1 MKPMTETTLAMSR
14 NKDFDPEFE
23 VRYTVVADIIQSWTA
38 QYLDVSSA
46 DVLDFGCG
54 EGITALG
61 FARRFQ
67 AKSVS
72 AVDIMPD
79 VRRCLDRS
87 MQNLGLPLPANLQA
101 RQIAPAE
108 DFMAGKKFDLIYSW
122 SVFEHI
128 EQTILDEV
136 IAQIASR
143 LKPGG
148 LLFTQIAPLFYAADG
163 SHLAHRIPEP
173 WAHLTM
179 QGDLYLKRLTEA
191 CTRTDERDALWACF
205 STLNKLTAPELK
217 RRLDRTGMTLL
228 REYTSENADSGEPP
242 SALLEVFTRE
252 ALMTN
257 QVVLLHQNTR

>member
-1 MKPMTETTLAMSR
+1 MTEMIPPPQQE
-14 NKDFDPEFE
+14 NFDVEFN
-23 VRYTVVADIIQSWTA
+23 VRYTNLVDIIQSWTE
-38 QYLDVSSA
+38 QYLDFSCA
-46 DVLDFGCG
+46 DILDFGCG
-54 EGITALG
+54 EAITALG
-61 FARRFQ
+61 FACRLN

-79 VRRCLDRS
+79 VHRCLDRS
-87 MQNLGLPLPANLQA
+87 MQNLGSPLPDNLHA
-101 RQIAPAE
+101 KQITPAE
-108 DFMAGKKFDLIYSW
+108 NFMSGKKFDLIYSW

-136 IAQIASR
+136 IAQLQSR

-163 SHLAHRIPEP
+163 SHLAHRVPQP

-179 QGDLYLKRLTEA
+179 QDDLYRKRLTEA
-191 CTRTDERDALWACF
+191 CTSAEERDALWACF

-228 REYTSENADSGEPP
+228 REYTSESTDAGEPP
-242 SALLEVFTRE
+242 ATLLEIFTRE
-252 ALMTN
+252 VLMTN
-257 QVVLLHQNTR
+257 QVVLLYRSNL

>member
-1 MKPMTETTLAMSR
+1 MIETATLTPH
-14 NKDFDPEFE
+14 KVFDPEFE
-23 VRYTVVADIIQSWTA
+23 VRYTNLVDIIQSWTA
-38 QYLDVSSA
+38 PYLKMPSA
-46 DVLDFGCG
+46 DILDFGCG

-61 FARRFQ
+61 FARRFH

-87 MQNLGLPLPANLQA
+87 MQNLGLPLPGNLQA

-128 EQTILDEV
+128 EQTILGEV
-136 IAQIASR
+136 IAQLASR

-163 SHLAHRIPEP
+163 SHLAHRIFEP
-173 WAHLTM
+173 SAHLTM
-179 QGDLYLKRLTEA
+179 QQDLYLKQLTKA
-191 CTRTDERDALWACF
+191 CASTEERDALWACF

-242 SALLEVFTRE
+242 AALLEAFTRE
-252 ALMTN
+252 VLMTN
-257 QVVLLHQNTR
+257 QVVLLYQNAR